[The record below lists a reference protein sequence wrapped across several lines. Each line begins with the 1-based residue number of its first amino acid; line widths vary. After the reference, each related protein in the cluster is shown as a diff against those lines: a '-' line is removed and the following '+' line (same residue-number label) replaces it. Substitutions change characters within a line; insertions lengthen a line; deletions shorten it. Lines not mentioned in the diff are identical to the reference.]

1 MGNIEFDFYTSGQ
14 ILQQVEDM
22 IHRMNTEILNGFQD
36 IIEWTS
42 KSWDSESGN
51 KFCDI
56 AEKEMEKLKGTG
68 EYFTGNLENEGTYFV
83 NHAMKLWRISFD
95 NFRTGQR
102 TYMEFSGQMWIGRG
116 SASQNSNVR
125 LILSGDSKISRD
137 HCTIYDAGRSL
148 CIQDL
153 KSSNHTYL
161 NGKLVSSALY
171 LKNGDVIRMGDTE
184 LKIEY
189 SLVNNMYL

>member
-56 AEKEMEKLKGTG
+56 AEKEMEKLKGT
-68 EYFTGNLENEGTYFV
+68 EKLME
-83 NHAMKLWRISFD
+83 HAAVCLQEAIITAKDTEEKVKEIAEI
-95 NFRTGQR
+95 R
-102 TYMEFSGQMWIGRG
+102 TY
-116 SASQNSNVR
+116 
-125 LILSGDSKISRD
+125 
-137 HCTIYDAGRSL
+137 
-148 CIQDL
+148 
-153 KSSNHTYL
+153 
-161 NGKLVSSALY
+161 
-171 LKNGDVIRMGDTE
+171 
-184 LKIEY
+184 
-189 SLVNNMYL
+189 